1 MKFRQWLIQSII
13 TLWSQSCFCHLNCQT
28 CSKLS
33 LLIPH
38 PRLTTCF
45 IISSLAAWISLF
57 PAVCWQFVPVHALF
71 PDLCPSFSLY
81 TNKHGVDV
89 VMLTLRADKCLLN
102 WLCCSSTQG
111 FKRCFWEEGG
121 VCDCL
126 GYLCQSRWCLVIRI
140 PTFREFLCLKTAA
153 CLQVVLIIT
162 LADRSTNLVNVGF
175 YQLLLINSDSE
186 MEKFGCHRAD
196 LFLFSIWMHCC
207 WNGHILTS

>member
-102 WLCCSSTQG
+102 WLCCSSTRG
-111 FKRCFWEEGG
+111 LKGAFERRAEFAT
-121 VCDCL
+121 V
-126 GYLCQSRWCLVIRI
+126 SVI
-140 PTFREFLCLKTAA
+140 CVK
-153 CLQVVLIIT
+153 
-162 LADRSTNLVNVGF
+162 ADGAWLSEYPHSENFCVWK
-175 YQLLLINSDSE
+175 QLLVY
-186 MEKFGCHRAD
+186 K
-196 LFLFSIWMHCC
+196 
-207 WNGHILTS
+207 